1 MPRQGK
7 GAAVLSVLTASSSL
21 PGDIG
26 EPCPAVGPKICV
38 CTFGGLSVALEG
50 VACRPA
56 LSARQ
61 RQLLR
66 WLVLAPWGPPLEVS
80 TVCDAMWSGADGAA
94 ASSNF
99 ASTVRR
105 LRGLLGGAWSVLVE
119 GGTVR
124 LHPLLCRT
132 DLDIL
137 RELPT
142 PAPDTGAIDQAARLA
157 RRLLAGFEGGNP
169 VLQARSDCVEMA
181 DRVQAVEVAWRH
193 ATLHLAEQLHG
204 TMHMALALGLCERIE
219 RHGLADERVVALWQ
233 RLATASLL
241 PGHRD

>member
-1 MPRQGK
+1 M
-7 GAAVLSVLTASSSL
+7 LSVLTVSSPL
-21 PGDIG
+21 PGDAG
-26 EPCPAVGPKICV
+26 EPCQAACPKICV
-38 CTFGGLSVALEG
+38 CTFGGLSVAVQG
-50 VACRPA
+50 FAGRPA

-119 GGTVR
+119 AGTVR
-124 LHPLLCRT
+124 LHPLYCRT

-142 PAPDTGAIDQAARLA
+142 PVPDGGAIDEAARLA
-157 RRLLAGFEGGNP
+157 RRLLADFEGGNP
-169 VLQARSDCVEMA
+169 VLQARSGCGEMA
-181 DRVQAVEVAWRH
+181 VRVQAVEVAWRH

-204 TMHMALALGLCERIE
+204 TEHMALALGLCERIE
-219 RHGLADERVVALWQ
+219 RHGLADQRVVALWQ
-233 RLATASLL
+233 RLATASLV
-241 PGHRD
+241 PEHRG